1 MAITR
6 MFKANVS
13 FQFSVK
19 PTTNNYRQLGLD
31 DHLARFTLSI
41 VSVNG
46 HRDVKVSLLILLT
59 NQWLTLTTCLEQP
72 TIV

>member
-41 VSVNG
+41 V
-46 HRDVKVSLLILLT
+46 RDVKVSLLILLT
-59 NQWLTLTTCLEQP
+59 NQWLALTACLEQP